1 MLDMFALLIVS
12 IFISEIFSHFFLKY
26 VRYHAN
32 ANESNVKPLNSFY

>member
-12 IFISEIFSHFFLKY
+12 ILFQRFLVTFFLKY